1 MRHYF
6 HRHQPFSSFTK
17 ALLAGF
23 GGCLAIGILSFLT
36 THTGYALM
44 MAPFGASCVLLFS
57 LPNSPLSQPMNVF
70 FGHLASALVGL
81 LCATLLPDIWWAVA
95 LAVGGAI
102 SVMALLRI
110 THPPAG
116 ADPIVVFAAH
126 ARLAISVH
134 AGCAGI
140 AVVDRLRRAV
150 SSQSRASLSD
160 AQIQLRKSL

>member
-126 ARLAISVH
+126 ASWQFLFMPVALGSLLLI
-134 AGCAGI
+134 ACAVLFHRSHGQ
-140 AVVDRLRRAV
+140 AYPM
-150 SSQSRASLSD
+150 
-160 AQIQLRKSL
+160 RKSN